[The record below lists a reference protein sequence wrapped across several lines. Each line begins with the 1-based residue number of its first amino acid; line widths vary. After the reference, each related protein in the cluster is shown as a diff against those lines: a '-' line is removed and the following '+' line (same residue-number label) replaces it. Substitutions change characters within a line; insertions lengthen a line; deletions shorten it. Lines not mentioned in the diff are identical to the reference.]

1 MQLLRANQHVHA
13 ARGLLLETRLDALH
27 WLLMPAICLLQP
39 FRIEDLQ
46 RVIKNPRRVPRTQ
59 PPDIISECL
68 AGVAA

>member
-1 MQLLRANQHVHA
+1 MFA
-13 ARGLLLETRLDALH
+13 T
-27 WLLMPAICLLQP
+27 CFLQP
-39 FRIEDLQ
+39 FRIEDLH